1 MSEVEFYR
9 NKLRKMKEHAHHRA
23 GVPRTGKQITVE
35 EAESMKASLL
45 KEWKGERENLEAL
58 HSQGMALKDTE
69 IEALKGEV
77 QERENALSNIRQEL
91 AEAKRAEV
99 KPRIVIKETP
109 YYVHEGYSGRRVLL
123 FCGIT
128 AFLSGA
134 LIYFNIPLLIL
145 RFLEMV

>member
-9 NKLRKMKEHAHHRA
+9 NKLRKMKEHAHDKA
-23 GVPRTGKQITVE
+23 GVQRTGKQITVE
-35 EAESMKASLL
+35 EVESLKASLL

-77 QERENALSNIRQEL
+77 QDGEKALSNLRQEL
-91 AEAKRAEV
+91 AEARRAEA

-109 YYVHEGYSGRRVLL
+109 YYIHEGYSGRRVLL

-128 AFLSGA
+128 ALLTGV
-134 LIYFNIPLLIL
+134 LIHFNVPSLIL
-145 RFLEMV
+145 RFLEMI